1 MAKEQ
6 AQQHTRQSCRV
17 EWEINFS
24 LLAFVSA
31 SFFSYIQFFGWF
43 FFSSHSFHFSFLVA
57 LTRNARNVVC
67 CYVVILMRKMAAEER
82 RKTEKNGK
90 CFQDIIKIKI
100 KMPLQP
106 PANCHKFMKISTF
119 SIFNREAF
127 WNVWKQFQ
135 VRLVLVRRWETFD
148 FSYIHPTRTLSHT
161 QKMFQAFSNL
171 LFTEAKLKCR
181 SSLCGVEKVTD
192 V

>member
-43 FFSSHSFHFSFLVA
+43 FFFFSFFPFLISRA

-127 WNVWKQFQ
+127 LECLKTVSSSAGAGSTVRNLWLFLHSPNSHPLAHPENVSSIFQFTFY
-135 VRLVLVRRWETFD
+135 RGET
-148 FSYIHPTRTLSHT
+148 
-161 QKMFQAFSNL
+161 
-171 LFTEAKLKCR
+171 E
-181 SSLCGVEKVTD
+181 V
-192 V
+192 